1 MLRLL
6 IEVAIL
12 LQKCLTSSC
21 MCVNWIREDF
31 CPFVTNND
39 KGKNR
44 YWSGL
49 FCDYKSQTC

>member
-21 MCVNWIREDF
+21 ICVNWIREDF